1 MSVCPHAKIVSFWLE
16 LHTVVFTELHVT
28 VIVTIRRKH
37 SDGSVFPAR
46 VCSSIT
52 RSSTVL
58 ATSSVAMPSHVRL
71 ALWLMFCGVHL
82 LSQLWLENTCQFSQT
97 PCDYSRHFRLFALCW
112 CSVFCYELCYFSFS
126 GPKQWRAF
134 SAARVQLVLFI
145 IRTIIT
151 SFSPYIRSF

>member
-1 MSVCPHAKIVSFWLE
+1 MWCVRFVKMSVCPHAKIVSFWLE

-46 VCSSIT
+46 VCSFIT

-97 PCDYSRHFRLFALCW
+97 PCDYSRHFLDFLLYVDVVCFVMSCAISRSLAPSSDVLSLPRVSSSC
-112 CSVFCYELCYFSFS
+112 FSS
-126 GPKQWRAF
+126 
-134 SAARVQLVLFI
+134 
-145 IRTIIT
+145 
-151 SFSPYIRSF
+151 